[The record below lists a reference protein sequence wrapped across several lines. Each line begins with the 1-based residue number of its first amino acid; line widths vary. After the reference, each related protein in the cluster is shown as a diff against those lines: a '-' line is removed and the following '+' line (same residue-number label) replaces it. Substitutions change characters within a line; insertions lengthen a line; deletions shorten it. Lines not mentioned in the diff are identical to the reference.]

1 LEMDPMTII
10 IAVIFI
16 VLLIG
21 GSIISFRH

>member
-1 LEMDPMTII
+1 MDAMTIV
-10 IAVIFI
+10 IAVVFA

>member
-1 LEMDPMTII
+1 LEMDPMTIV

>member
-1 LEMDPMTII
+1 MDAMTIV
-10 IAVIFI
+10 IAAIFI